1 MSISMP
7 KLDIIFSQLAT
18 SLIERSERGIA
29 ALIMRDD
36 TNALFNYKL
45 YKDITEVENDKAL
58 YTSTN
63 YQYIRDTFEPGTY
76 EVAVIKIG
84 TNEEENPISSAF
96 SILNKNLQTAWTT
109 ICDGKS
115 EEFSTLTT
123 WIKSQE
129 AAKKTF
135 KAVVFKVAT
144 TDCKHVVNFYNDK
157 VTFKDD
163 RGEVT
168 GEKYLASLAGIL
180 ASCNVTRGSTYYKC
194 TNLES
199 VEGVD
204 DIDTELEK
212 GHFVLFNDTDCV
224 RIAQGINS
232 MTTTDGQFNT
242 EDMRYIETVEA
253 MDIISDDIS
262 TVFKNDYLGN
272 YKNKLDNQ
280 MLFVGSING
289 YFDDL
294 GQSSILDDEYEN
306 NAMIDVT
313 AQRKAWIARG
323 KSEAKG
329 WTDAQVRKNTLP
341 RDLYLKG
348 DIKILG
354 SMTNLKFNISLF

>member
-45 YKDITEVENDKAL
+45 YKDITEVENDKSL

-63 YQYIRDTFEPGTY
+63 YQYIKDTFEFGTY

-84 TNEEENPISSAF
+84 TDEEANTISSAF
-96 SILNKNLQTAWTT
+96 SILNKKLQTAWVT
-109 ICDGKS
+109 ICDGKT
-115 EEFSTLTT
+115 EDFSTLTT
-123 WIKSQE
+123 WIKGKE
-129 AAKKTF
+129 NEKRTF

-157 VTFKDD
+157 VEFVDD

-168 GEKYLASLAGIL
+168 GEKYLPSLAGIL
-180 ASCNVTRGSTYYKC
+180 ASCNISRGSTYYKC
-194 TNLES
+194 TNLKS

-204 DIDTELEK
+204 DIDSELEK
-212 GHFVLFNDTDCV
+212 GHFLLFNDTDCV

-232 MTTTDGQFNT
+232 MTTTDGEFNT

-262 TVFKNDYLGN
+262 TVFKNDYLGK
-272 YKNKLDNQ
+272 YKNKLNNQ
-280 MLFVGSING
+280 MLFIGSIGG
-289 YFDDL
+289 YFDGLKEIDV
-294 GQSSILDDEYEN
+294 LDEEYDN
-306 NAMIDVT
+306 NASIDVE
-313 AQRKAWIARG
+313 AQRNAWISRG
-323 KSEAKG
+323 KSEAAG

-354 SMTNLKFNISLF
+354 SMTNLKFKISLF